1 MPLPRMR
8 SARRAAAEIRAMD
21 PGTCITESAIRR
33 AMKRGEIRW
42 VPNESKALVDLD
54 EVLSF
59 FASKDGRQGVQA
71 EEPSTGGIRR
81 VSP

>member
-8 SARRAAAEIRAMD
+8 SARRAAAEIKELD

-54 EVLSF
+54 EVLSYF
-59 FASKDGRQGVQA
+59 SRADGRQGQ
-71 EEPSTGGIRR
+71 ENE
-81 VSP
+81 

>member
-8 SARRAAAEIRAMD
+8 SARKAAAEIKMQD

-42 VPNESKALVDLD
+42 GPNESKALVDLD
-54 EVLSF
+54 EVLEYFSRR
-59 FASKDGRQGVQA
+59 DGRSN
-71 EEPSTGGIRR
+71 EEGC
-81 VSP
+81 